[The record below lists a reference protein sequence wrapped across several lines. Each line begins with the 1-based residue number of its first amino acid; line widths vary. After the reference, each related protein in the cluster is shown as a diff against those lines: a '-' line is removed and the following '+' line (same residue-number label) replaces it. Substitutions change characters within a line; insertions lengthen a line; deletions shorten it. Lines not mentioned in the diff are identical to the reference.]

1 MKFFTSPSPEK
12 APKANLIRS
21 AKDLAIWLGYKG
33 LDQEEA
39 VDLVVQAYASTSLKM
54 SKEAHSKVYETTSK
68 SFTKHERMKTEMDKL
83 KQDLPESKPVLG
95 HPFLYLGATFGAL
108 MLQVQTAS
116 LFQPA
121 SESAENLMVMLAL
134 GCVIAGSSSIG
145 AVISSFLPNR
155 LSTSKAFMDGAG
167 LGLLV
172 LAPII
177 LILSGLYEYYQ
188 SSNYLQVLIVVGI
201 QLLAISIHFIL
212 SKMKNWFN
220 GEVNSPLV
228 WFAFLGETIG
238 WTWTTWRLQ
247 WLKQRIHSTEEFH
260 QDQKYRLGRSEK
272 LQEEELD
279 RFKAEVRLNYRL
291 GVQLALQI
299 NPKVDSQL
307 TTETSEQSP
316 AASTTHETLH
326 TILSN
331 HEEVHHV

>member
-33 LDQEEA
+33 HDQEEA
-39 VDLVVQAYASTSLKM
+39 VDLVVQAYASTSLKV
-54 SKEAHSKVYETTSK
+54 SKDAHSKVYETTSK

-83 KQDLPESKPVLG
+83 NQDLPESKPVLG

-121 SESAENLMVMLAL
+121 SEAAENLMVLLAIA
-134 GCVIAGSSSIG
+134 CVIAGSSTVG
-145 AVISSFLPNR
+145 AAVSSLLPER
-155 LSTSKAFMDGAG
+155 LSSGKAFVDSNGIG
-167 LGLLV
+167 LIF

-177 LILSGLYEYYQ
+177 LILSGLYEYHQ
-188 SSNYLQVLIVVGI
+188 SGESLQVFIVVGI
-201 QLLAISIHFIL
+201 NLLAIVIHFAL